1 MGLPQIFYTREGI
14 LYEDYL
20 APVVLFGHSCGS
32 DIDSRKSH
40 SCNTVLNAGFML
52 LNSTPMPSLSVKCA
66 TVALHWKKSVCV
78 RIFTRIV
85 APLENGSGISRY
97 APKMLKS
104 LTMAGRT
111 SAESIALAVA
121 VKAYLGARRSG
132 RLVGELSGL
141 FAAIDSGVRLVAH
154 IERAYST
161 EGRKLLF
168 GWYSKHDGLMRQSP
182 CAPSSRL
189 SPSVAR
195 RPSW

>member
-1 MGLPQIFYTREGI
+1 M
-14 LYEDYL
+14 
-20 APVVLFGHSCGS
+20 VLFGLSGWC
-32 DIDSRKSH
+32 SRKSH
-40 SCNTVLNAGFML
+40 SCNTVLNAGLML
-52 LNSTPMPSLSVKCA
+52 LNSIPMPSPSVECA
-66 TVALHWKKSVCV
+66 TVALHWKKSVRV

-141 FAAIDSGVRLVAH
+141 FAAIARVRLSH
-154 IERAYST
+154 ILRAQIGLRAERCYLVGIA
-161 EGRKLLF
+161 
-168 GWYSKHDGLMRQSP
+168 SKTGLMRQS
-182 CAPSSRL
+182 
-189 SPSVAR
+189 
-195 RPSW
+195 